1 MTETPQEP
9 LNTVKWW
16 ELPVSDIAAAQT
28 FYSAVFGWT
37 YTSFGDDDSYA
48 GITYDGQLIGG
59 LYRADDVV
67 GGDPTVRTYINVGD
81 LEATFAAAEAAG
93 GSVRTPRTEIGGDM
107 GWWAELSDPDGRWI
121 GLCTSSPPAR

>member
-9 LNTVKWW
+9 VNTVTWW
-16 ELPVSDIAAAQT
+16 ELPVSDIAAGQT

-37 YTSFGDDDSYA
+37 YTSFGDDDAYT
-48 GITYDGQLIGG
+48 GITSDGRLIGG
-59 LYRADDVV
+59 LYRAEGVV
-67 GGDPTVRTYINVGD
+67 GDAPTVRTYINVAD

-107 GWWAELSDPDGRWI
+107 GWWAELNDPDGRLI
-121 GLCTSSPPAR
+121 GLCTSSAPVR

>member
-9 LNTVKWW
+9 LNTVTWW

-28 FYSAVFGWT
+28 FYGAVFGWT
-37 YTSFGDDDSYA
+37 YASMGDDDAYM
-48 GITYDGQLIGG
+48 GIMNGGQLIGG
-59 LYRADDVV
+59 LYRADGVDR
-67 GGDPTVRTYINVGD
+67 DASAVRTYINVAD

-107 GWWAELSDPDGRWI
+107 GWWAEIDDPDGRWI
-121 GLCTSSPPAR
+121 GLCSGAPPAS